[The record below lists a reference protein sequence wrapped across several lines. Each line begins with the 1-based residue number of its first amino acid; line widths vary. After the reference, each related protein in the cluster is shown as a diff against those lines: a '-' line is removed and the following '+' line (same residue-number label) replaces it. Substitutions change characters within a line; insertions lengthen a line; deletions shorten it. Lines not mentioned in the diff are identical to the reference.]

1 MRGAIV
7 VLNAVACVLLIA
19 WTSDPLRA
27 SDAETTGEW
36 LEASPDWAWSF
47 PRDHWAHR
55 AFRNEWW
62 YFTGQLVSRGEPQ
75 RRFGYQFVIFRVG
88 LYPGVSGLDS
98 EWDAANVLMGH
109 AAITDRDAAEHRFS
123 EVLYREAPFL
133 AQFNACPEP
142 VIAWCV
148 APLGTDGRWKLTW
161 KGEAFDLEMVDR
173 GQGIA
178 LELNTAPSKARLF
191 QGPGGFSRKSDEAGA
206 SSMYYSYTRMHTQ
219 GTLRIDDES
228 WQVEGVSWMDH
239 EFSSNQLTEEQAG
252 WDWFGLRLDD
262 GRDLM
267 LYELRLENGAVD
279 YGKGTLVSPEGQ
291 VRYLRAADWKLRV
304 TATWKSPESGVV
316 YPAAWSVELP
326 SEKLQLAIRP
336 DVADQ
341 ENRSRAGIGMTYWE
355 GAVTVY
361 GADGRRA
368 GEGYAELTGYG
379 ENNRPPI

>member
-19 WTSDPLRA
+19 WTSDPLQA
-27 SDAETTGEW
+27 SDARKTAGW

-75 RRFGYQFVIFRVG
+75 RCFGYQFVIFRVG
-88 LYPGVSGLDS
+88 LYPGVSGFDS

-109 AAITDRDAAEHRFS
+109 AAITDRDEAEHRFS

-133 AQFNACPEP
+133 AQFNAYPEP
-142 VIAWCV
+142 VIAWSL
-148 APLGTDGRWKLTW
+148 APPGTDGRWKLTR

-178 LELNTAPSKARLF
+178 LKLNTAPSKARLF
-191 QGPGGFSRKSDEAGA
+191 QGSGGFSRKSDEPGA

-228 WQVEGVSWMDH
+228 WQVKGVSWMDH

-267 LYELRLENGAVD
+267 LYELRRKNGAVD

-291 VRYLRAADWKLRV
+291 VRYLSAADWRLRV
-304 TATWKSPESGVV
+304 AATWKSPESGVV
-316 YPAAWSVELP
+316 YPAAWSFELP
-326 SEKLQLAIRP
+326 SEKLQLTIRP

-355 GAVTVY
+355 GAVTAY

-368 GEGYAELTGYG
+368 GDGYAELTGYG